1 MALKLFR
8 RISHVINRFVEI
20 ARSFVCG
27 KVDAHFQIT
36 INCQYHNTV
45 ACCFNE
51 YIQILEIALQGTRI
65 YINLSQLHIPLND
78 KHEYDAM
85 GDIINSFKFD

>member
-1 MALKLFR
+1 MKMFC

-27 KVDAHFQIT
+27 KVDAHFQII
-36 INCQYHNTV
+36 INCQYHNNV
-45 ACCFNE
+45 ACCLNE
-51 YIQILEIALQGTRI
+51 YIKILEIALQGTTI
-65 YINLSQLHIPLND
+65 YINVSQLHMPLND

-85 GDIINSFKFD
+85 GDTINLFKVN